1 MPLPKSRQAWRGKG
15 RQERQPPKDSY
26 EPSAEDKG
34 TGGEVTPSSSNS
46 SYRQT
51 RHEQIPPPSAA
62 GGIKGR
68 SAIVQSPKVKT
79 HLCSATLPSPEDIGR
94 AQYCLAPQA
103 TEAHFA
109 YHSAHQP
116 QAPIAVYSRPWS
128 TNTKLNQMIARILNE
143 NFSLSRMRALSSH
156 LPWAAQHREAAALC
170 ASLTHSIYLSQGN
183 VALQWT
189 SEH

>member
-1 MPLPKSRQAWRGKG
+1 MNRSH
-15 RQERQPPKDSY
+15 PP
-26 EPSAEDKG
+26 
-34 TGGEVTPSSSNS
+34 VLL
-46 SYRQT
+46 
-51 RHEQIPPPSAA
+51 

-79 HLCSATLPSPEDIGR
+79 HLCSATLPSPEDIER

-116 QAPIAVYSRPWS
+116 QEPIAVYSRPCS
-128 TNTKLNQMIARILNE
+128 TNTKLNRTLARILNQ
-143 NFSLSRMRALSSH
+143 NFSLSKMRALPNC

-170 ASLTHSIYLSQGN
+170 TSLTHSIYLSQGH
-183 VALQWT
+183 VALRWI
-189 SEH
+189 SAH